1 MVGVID
7 IRRED
12 LTSVTAQALIGDL
25 NAELRKRYPEDGVS
39 YFRLDAEEVR
49 PGRGA
54 FLVAYVDGVPAGC
67 GAVRSIENGAAEIKR
82 MYVTPQFRQRG
93 IARRVLE
100 ALEQEARNLGIRR
113 VLLETGP
120 RQPEAIALYQQT
132 GYVPTQ
138 PFGEYQP
145 SPLNVFFEKR
155 L

>member
-1 MVGVID
+1 MGVIE

-12 LTSVTAQALIGDL
+12 LTSPTAQALIGEL

-39 YFRLDAEEVR
+39 YFRLDPDEVE
-49 PGRGA
+49 PGRGT
-54 FLVAYVDGVPAGC
+54 FLVAYAADLPVAC
-67 GAVRSIENGAAEIKR
+67 GAVRLIAKDAAEIKR
-82 MYVTPQFRQRG
+82 MYVAPASRRCG
-93 IARRVLE
+93 VARRVLD
-100 ALEQEARNLGIRR
+100 ALEAEARKLGVTR

-120 RQPEAIALYQQT
+120 RQPEAIALYEKA

-138 PFGEYQP
+138 PFGEYEA